1 MAIVF
6 SSDSQFEVNENIGP
20 NRVIYKAVAAH
31 DDGSSGDLT
40 FSLSS
45 DSSAGLTIDAATGD
59 VTLSESPDFATQNTY
74 SFTVIATDANNQSS
88 EHSVN
93 VSVIQVVEGTDQD
106 DSLTAL
112 EGNQVLIGGEGSD
125 TVDGG
130 SGYNIYEISG
140 RADAFYWT
148 VDSSGK
154 VILTDLVSNS
164 GDLVDGSDQGVDT
177 LSNIQQLRYVTPD
190 GSEVTELQIDD
201 YGNAADSGNRLI
213 NYGEWVDGRIN
224 FYGDRDYFRLD
235 VTDVGEIKISTSDS
249 TYWDTW
255 IRIGDSGEQYL
266 SGNYNQDY
274 NLSGTGVQDV
284 SLRNTSISSDSPMQS
299 RGYNFIVRRELVGT
313 NESETLEAGTGFEW
327 IEGGLGDD
335 IILGSDRSDKL
346 LGGDGN
352 DTLTGGAGDDELFG
366 DAGGANIAVFTGNLA
381 DYKLQWEGGNRD
393 LALRVTDQ
401 VEDRDGTDSLRNIQI
416 LRFADGD
423 LVLDAESNSS
433 NFNVYDI
440 GESIEGTLPIAPDY
454 WTLDQDY
461 FQQRF
466 NSDISPDTALRI
478 RFESDSKSYSGSNG
492 DIYARFYMMGS
503 SDSLVFTNLENDG
516 TIDQFRINP
525 NGSNSWFVSPLR
537 WGSSTQFMPM
547 AQRADI
553 KIDGYIRDVSSTVGE
568 LLDYSLRIDRVIF
581 GTEGDDTLVG
591 DNQSGYIDA
600 RGGNDVVTGSALAEE
615 IFGGTGDDNL
625 DGGAGND
632 FLRDSQGNN
641 TLSGGDGDDI
651 IDVSDN
657 STPTATIDGGEGL
670 DTLKIASNTNWDNLT
685 VTSIEALDGSGG
697 YTELAVQTLLDRGI
711 TQADNIEFRLDVYSS
726 NGSIDV
732 SGLSGNINLRG
743 TNQSD
748 TLIGNDNNNTIYLRS
763 NNNDGNGYGA
773 DTVIASAGDDT
784 IHLGGSD
791 WTHSSQIYSG
801 YDSQTNSYLIKGSID
816 GGEGNDTLRVSVNY
830 YQYSNHSNYSYLGE
844 DQSDWGFDFTQ
855 LTLIGMENLVIDKT
869 YDHDSSTSFVR
880 LTADQINS
888 LTSITGVETLVILG
902 GGAVDLGHLN
912 TLGIS
917 NWRIGDSLAYNF
929 AGSDDNDLILLGEG
943 LNIVE
948 AGAGNDQISIV
959 DKSLVE
965 DVIDGGAGLDTLTI
979 SGGAIDLSDAT
990 LTDIESIRV
999 SSDSLSLTEAQWA
1012 ALGEIITLVPGASTS
1027 YTLSLDEPGTVTL
1040 APDSI
1045 YKGFSGSDGD
1055 DRLIGNDLANV
1066 LSGNLGN
1073 DTLQGNGGDDNL
1085 IAGLGIDELIGGSGN
1100 DTLDVTGKTTVSD
1113 ILSGGEGRDTL
1124 KVSDGQDLTG
1134 ANISGVEILS
1144 GSGIVT
1150 LTAKQLLSFKEIQG
1164 VTVQLIED
1172 TNEFAMPSELI
1183 LSNGASVYMA
1193 GVDAE
1198 IVENTGILGSAGD
1211 DRIIGSQFDDYLHGG
1226 RGRDYLYGGEGNDTL
1241 VGGKGTNSLLG
1252 ASGDDTLILGGSLFS
1267 ANYQSYSGDFISGGD
1282 GYDTLALNFSRKYE
1296 TTYEILPGTL
1306 SSVEALL
1313 ISQSDW
1319 SRLTMTAA
1327 DWLVFDSV
1335 DLAIDSNDLYRLT
1348 IKGSGEAINFDAVTS
1363 EKDLRKLYLDGRYSN
1378 IDASVNPTEVGNAD
1392 NNSYF
1397 IYLNASFD
1405 SIQLSDGADRI
1416 YINSD
1421 DEYSLIAGAGDD
1433 VIVQQNIQSLKSY
1446 IDGGQGVDTFDVSQA
1461 DLIDLTETEFVA
1473 IENIFYGNSR
1483 IVLNEEQFAAI
1494 TLDGSGSVYV
1504 KINNVVVGSDT
1515 NDSFSG
1521 AGLGLFSGGAGD
1533 DQISNIQTA
1542 VFSGNYADYDF
1553 IRNGNQVTIEH
1564 ARGTMIDGSD
1574 SLSNVLNIQFADT
1587 TVVLD
1592 DAPNDAYN
1600 YLNQETNIDDLLA
1613 SLTNVE
1619 YGKQISAKSDYR
1631 NDYDLFTANF
1641 VPESPLAIEAST
1653 LNGSDWR
1660 FDFWDVSSGQQIQFK
1675 SLVYGYIRSAYYNW
1689 MSADAKW
1696 LPGFNSNN
1704 GFEAY
1709 QGGQVL
1715 VRAYI
1720 ESDDDNPI
1728 QDYAFTLNYLDDYA
1742 GSIDTLGEMDPQE
1755 GLIRGYIGDI
1765 NDADWIRTDLIAG
1778 TKYEF
1783 RLGGLSSGSGTLV
1796 DPKLQLLD
1804 NQGRVIEVGIDQ
1816 AADVAGTD
1824 DAIIFRPTESDT
1836 YHLAVTDVGGVNK
1849 GSWTL
1854 SQESLDTIAGNVS
1867 TTQRIE
1873 LSSANTFRTES
1884 EINQLTDHDWFK
1896 VWLDKGLTYSFS
1908 MDGASLGATLG
1919 DPQLSLRSVTGRLLA
1934 QDDNSGGGSDAELYF
1949 SAPDSGW
1956 YYLDAGASGNASR
1969 GTYIIRGS
1977 SLADDYANSILTEGL
1992 VTLGE
1997 QSSGLISYIADSDWF
2012 QVGLSAD
2019 TTYVIDLKGDISD
2032 GARLDPVTDPLLTI
2046 RDASGNVISRADDFN
2061 GSFDA
2066 RAYFTPDESGLYF
2079 LEARSAFKYDI
2090 GAYTIDVALAPED
2103 DHGSVLDDTATALIF
2118 DSGNSTALS
2127 GDIGIP
2133 GDKDVFKIN
2142 LEEGKVY
2149 LLEASGLA
2157 GFSGTLADPYL
2168 RVFNSSGRLLDFD
2181 NNGGIGTDAKFY
2193 FAPQQSDSYFIEVS
2207 SNNNRGMGT
2216 YELSVSQRNLPPDDV
2231 PNDLSTQV
2239 ILNPGDSFAGNLL
2252 TKNDQDWFGI
2262 SLDAGEHY
2270 VFRVK
2275 ASTSG
2280 HGSLEDPV
2288 LELRGADGQVL
2299 QVVDNMLVGNEP
2311 ALGYTAIDSGTYYL
2325 VVKAADGNVD
2335 TGSYTLITRA
2345 PDDHSNTQ
2353 AGATVISMDETIVG
2367 GIQWNDGSFGVRAF
2381 DSVGLATDFDED
2393 WFTFSAVEDQ
2403 ILSINVQLA
2412 DGSMLSRPMV
2422 EVVDSQG
2429 RVMAF
2434 GDGLETDNGLAV
2446 ATFKAPTDGT
2456 YYARVVDGA
2465 GATGGYSLQLLTGDA
2480 SDEDSQGPVSL
2491 SFTDNGTIKQ
2501 SVTIATIGLTGDSDN
2516 FEVILEEGHSYRIET
2531 VAVRDSSAA
2540 PLPSAA
2546 LTMTWLADGESEPL
2560 PISAGAEIT
2569 SPSFFDSAEFTAETA
2584 GKLNLNVAPL
2594 EETQTGRYQ
2603 LRIIDLGTEAADD
2616 LPNTIA
2622 EFDETQQGILAINEN
2637 IEGKIDHSGDKDL
2650 IAVNLTQGNI
2660 YDFSVKGYFD
2670 GLGTLAESKVRLL
2683 NDSGQ
2688 LVSVANFDS
2697 ITGRTEFAVSVFTDG
2712 RYFLEVSAVD
2722 LPGNTGTY
2730 TLDTRLRGSDENL
2743 VDDISA
2749 DTQSG
2754 VVVAPGQPASG
2765 EIEVAG
2771 DHDWITVSLEAGKV
2785 YVIDVLADGDGAGGT
2800 LKDSTLRL
2808 IDANGEEVAFDD
2820 NSGAGRDSRLQISP
2834 SSSGDYYLDI
2844 SSRYAEVGTYTARV
2858 RELFGGVADPLATS
2872 QWYLEQAGIFD
2883 LHGEYTGSD
2892 ITVGVVDDG
2901 IDMSH
2906 PDLQNN
2912 LDFALAYDTQFDT
2925 NDGNPKYP
2933 ILIGPFD
2940 NHGTLVAGIIAAE
2953 ANNETGIRGVA
2964 PDAELASTRVKW
2976 SWDQMIQALSLQWQ
2990 FDISNN
2996 SWGAISPFADN
3007 FNSTSLTFGWVA
3019 LRKGVEDGR
3028 DGLGTNFVFSAG
3040 NGAGLGDNTN
3050 YHNFQNAREVISV
3063 GAATKDG
3070 TMASFSTPGANVLV
3084 SSYGVGMMTTD
3095 RHQPGWGESPGD
3107 YGNFSGTSASAPMV
3121 SGIVAMMLEANPNLG
3136 YRDVQKILAYSTT
3149 HPDGQDWKVNGASD
3163 WNLGGLKFNDK
3174 AGFGLVD
3181 AYTAVQLARTWTE
3194 TNTSINEISA
3204 SARKFGM
3211 IESIP
3216 DGDGSSYSMTFDI
3229 DSNLS
3234 VEHVELG
3241 VDLRHQRM
3249 GDLTI
3254 TLTSPD
3260 GTVSTLMDRATV
3272 NSERPYGLS
3281 GQDSGVPT
3289 HLLWDFSSVQFW
3301 GEQATG
3307 NWTVTVTDVRPEQ
3320 VGTIQSLSLR
3330 IYGEREDGNDT
3341 YVFTDEGF
3349 ANQIGSLLED
3359 EYGMDT
3365 INASPV
3371 RFDTYIDLDQGII
3384 AANSTSHGIAS
3395 WSTIENA
3402 ISGSGDDSLMGN
3414 SADNYLEAGAG
3425 NDVLEGGEG
3434 DDVLIGGAGRDTAFY
3449 SEAMAEYSV
3458 SWDPNTETVTVVDNK
3473 TSNGDDGTDALKGIE
3488 RIVFSDGEVNLAATI
3503 GNLPP
3508 VANASVFEGTVEL
3521 QSGMGI
3527 DYQLPEDTFTDA
3539 DGEST
3544 ADMEITVSDALGGE
3558 LPEWLSY
3565 DPETVTFSG
3574 VPPADFLG
3582 VIKLK
3587 VEAIDGFGESASDI
3601 LTLQFGDNQA
3611 PILEN
3616 PRELVIVEDQGLVAL
3631 EIVKPQDPEGTEIQV
3646 EITQIPSLGALID
3659 KFGNQV
3665 AIGAVFSA
3673 DELTE
3678 LFYQTAEDA
3687 NGDAGYL
3694 RYMALDEDGVSSESS
3709 VHIFVDAVNDAP
3721 RFASESSKL
3730 IIDYPEQTV
3739 VQLDIQQPTDPESI
3753 INSVRV
3759 SELPQLGTIKLDG
3772 QAITI
3777 DQVLTIDQLERL
3789 EFSLDENV
3797 NGPIGSLTI
3806 QAADAQGAATNW
3818 SLEFEVQGD
3827 AEFNS
3832 GTVGDDELYGSIA
3845 EDTLYGMN
3853 GNDTLVG
3860 NAGDDRLLGGLGNDF
3875 VFGGSGQDILDGS
3888 AGNDYLDGGSG
3899 ADFMTGGPGSDTY
3912 IVDSAGDVALEVIS
3926 GGSGGKDVIV
3936 SSISLTA
3943 PDNVENLQAS
3953 AGLAINLTGNDL
3965 DNNLL
3970 GNDEDNELQG
3980 HEGRDNLFGE
3990 GGQDL
3995 LDGGS
4000 GVDVLVGGQGDDT
4013 YYVNAKSDK
4022 VVEQVDQGVD
4032 RVIAQ
4037 SSFTLPSNVENL
4049 TLLEG
4054 GDYTAGGNS
4063 LDNILVGN
4071 SGNNILAGGIG
4082 EDVLMGGLGDDIY
4095 VLSDL
4100 MDTIVDLG
4108 GDDTI
4113 RSNLDIFLTND
4124 IENADLVGI
4133 ADTMAVG
4140 NGLANR
4146 LVGNMA
4152 DNILD
4157 GAGGVDTLTG
4167 GEGADTFVIANNGE
4181 DLESDLI
4188 TDFTSGEDLI
4198 VLDLASYGIFADEI
4212 GLLSSGLVSAD
4223 SFVTGAGARSL
4234 DTNDHFI
4241 FDTAQGI
4248 LKFDIDGS
4256 GDEEAVSVARID
4268 LDEDS
4273 DDFSNGDVFVGI

>member
-1 MAIVF
+1 
-6 SSDSQFEVNENIGP
+6 
-20 NRVIYKAVAAH
+20 
-31 DDGSSGDLT
+31 
-40 FSLSS
+40 
-45 DSSAGLTIDAATGD
+45 
-59 VTLSESPDFATQNTY
+59 
-74 SFTVIATDANNQSS
+74 
-88 EHSVN
+88 
-93 VSVIQVVEGTDQD
+93 
-106 DSLTAL
+106 
-112 EGNQVLIGGEGSD
+112 
-125 TVDGG
+125 
-130 SGYNIYEISG
+130 
-140 RADAFYWT
+140 
-148 VDSSGK
+148 
-154 VILTDLVSNS
+154 
-164 GDLVDGSDQGVDT
+164 
-177 LSNIQQLRYVTPD
+177 
-190 GSEVTELQIDD
+190 
-201 YGNAADSGNRLI
+201 
-213 NYGEWVDGRIN
+213 
-224 FYGDRDYFRLD
+224 
-235 VTDVGEIKISTSDS
+235 
-249 TYWDTW
+249 
-255 IRIGDSGEQYL
+255 
-266 SGNYNQDY
+266 
-274 NLSGTGVQDV
+274 
-284 SLRNTSISSDSPMQS
+284 
-299 RGYNFIVRRELVGT
+299 
-313 NESETLEAGTGFEW
+313 
-327 IEGGLGDD
+327 
-335 IILGSDRSDKL
+335 
-346 LGGDGN
+346 
-352 DTLTGGAGDDELFG
+352 
-366 DAGGANIAVFTGNLA
+366 
-381 DYKLQWEGGNRD
+381 
-393 LALRVTDQ
+393 
-401 VEDRDGTDSLRNIQI
+401 
-416 LRFADGD
+416 
-423 LVLDAESNSS
+423 
-433 NFNVYDI
+433 
-440 GESIEGTLPIAPDY
+440 
-454 WTLDQDY
+454 
-461 FQQRF
+461 
-466 NSDISPDTALRI
+466 
-478 RFESDSKSYSGSNG
+478 
-492 DIYARFYMMGS
+492 
-503 SDSLVFTNLENDG
+503 
-516 TIDQFRINP
+516 
-525 NGSNSWFVSPLR
+525 
-537 WGSSTQFMPM
+537 
-547 AQRADI
+547 
-553 KIDGYIRDVSSTVGE
+553 
-568 LLDYSLRIDRVIF
+568 
-581 GTEGDDTLVG
+581 
-591 DNQSGYIDA
+591 
-600 RGGNDVVTGSALAEE
+600 
-615 IFGGTGDDNL
+615 
-625 DGGAGND
+625 
-632 FLRDSQGNN
+632 
-641 TLSGGDGDDI
+641 
-651 IDVSDN
+651 
-657 STPTATIDGGEGL
+657 
-670 DTLKIASNTNWDNLT
+670 
-685 VTSIEALDGSGG
+685 
-697 YTELAVQTLLDRGI
+697 
-711 TQADNIEFRLDVYSS
+711 
-726 NGSIDV
+726 
-732 SGLSGNINLRG
+732 
-743 TNQSD
+743 
-748 TLIGNDNNNTIYLRS
+748 
-763 NNNDGNGYGA
+763 
-773 DTVIASAGDDT
+773 
-784 IHLGGSD
+784 
-791 WTHSSQIYSG
+791 
-801 YDSQTNSYLIKGSID
+801 
-816 GGEGNDTLRVSVNY
+816 
-830 YQYSNHSNYSYLGE
+830 
-844 DQSDWGFDFTQ
+844 
-855 LTLIGMENLVIDKT
+855 
-869 YDHDSSTSFVR
+869 
-880 LTADQINS
+880 
-888 LTSITGVETLVILG
+888 
-902 GGAVDLGHLN
+902 
-912 TLGIS
+912 
-917 NWRIGDSLAYNF
+917 
-929 AGSDDNDLILLGEG
+929 
-943 LNIVE
+943 
-948 AGAGNDQISIV
+948 
-959 DKSLVE
+959 
-965 DVIDGGAGLDTLTI
+965 
-979 SGGAIDLSDAT
+979 
-990 LTDIESIRV
+990 
-999 SSDSLSLTEAQWA
+999 
-1012 ALGEIITLVPGASTS
+1012 
-1027 YTLSLDEPGTVTL
+1027 
-1040 APDSI
+1040 
-1045 YKGFSGSDGD
+1045 
-1055 DRLIGNDLANV
+1055 
-1066 LSGNLGN
+1066 
-1073 DTLQGNGGDDNL
+1073 
-1085 IAGLGIDELIGGSGN
+1085 
-1100 DTLDVTGKTTVSD
+1100 
-1113 ILSGGEGRDTL
+1113 
-1124 KVSDGQDLTG
+1124 
-1134 ANISGVEILS
+1134 
-1144 GSGIVT
+1144 
-1150 LTAKQLLSFKEIQG
+1150 
-1164 VTVQLIED
+1164 
-1172 TNEFAMPSELI
+1172 
-1183 LSNGASVYMA
+1183 
-1193 GVDAE
+1193 
-1198 IVENTGILGSAGD
+1198 
-1211 DRIIGSQFDDYLHGG
+1211 
-1226 RGRDYLYGGEGNDTL
+1226 
-1241 VGGKGTNSLLG
+1241 
-1252 ASGDDTLILGGSLFS
+1252 
-1267 ANYQSYSGDFISGGD
+1267 
-1282 GYDTLALNFSRKYE
+1282 
-1296 TTYEILPGTL
+1296 
-1306 SSVEALL
+1306 
-1313 ISQSDW
+1313 
-1319 SRLTMTAA
+1319 
-1327 DWLVFDSV
+1327 
-1335 DLAIDSNDLYRLT
+1335 
-1348 IKGSGEAINFDAVTS
+1348 
-1363 EKDLRKLYLDGRYSN
+1363 
-1378 IDASVNPTEVGNAD
+1378 
-1392 NNSYF
+1392 
-1397 IYLNASFD
+1397 
-1405 SIQLSDGADRI
+1405 
-1416 YINSD
+1416 
-1421 DEYSLIAGAGDD
+1421 
-1433 VIVQQNIQSLKSY
+1433 
-1446 IDGGQGVDTFDVSQA
+1446 
-1461 DLIDLTETEFVA
+1461 
-1473 IENIFYGNSR
+1473 
-1483 IVLNEEQFAAI
+1483 
-1494 TLDGSGSVYV
+1494 
-1504 KINNVVVGSDT
+1504 
-1515 NDSFSG
+1515 
-1521 AGLGLFSGGAGD
+1521 
-1533 DQISNIQTA
+1533 
-1542 VFSGNYADYDF
+1542 
-1553 IRNGNQVTIEH
+1553 
-1564 ARGTMIDGSD
+1564 
-1574 SLSNVLNIQFADT
+1574 
-1587 TVVLD
+1587 
-1592 DAPNDAYN
+1592 
-1600 YLNQETNIDDLLA
+1600 
-1613 SLTNVE
+1613 
-1619 YGKQISAKSDYR
+1619 
-1631 NDYDLFTANF
+1631 
-1641 VPESPLAIEAST
+1641 
-1653 LNGSDWR
+1653 
-1660 FDFWDVSSGQQIQFK
+1660 
-1675 SLVYGYIRSAYYNW
+1675 
-1689 MSADAKW
+1689 
-1696 LPGFNSNN
+1696 
-1704 GFEAY
+1704 
-1709 QGGQVL
+1709 
-1715 VRAYI
+1715 
-1720 ESDDDNPI
+1720 
-1728 QDYAFTLNYLDDYA
+1728 
-1742 GSIDTLGEMDPQE
+1742 MDPDE

-1783 RLGGLSSGSGTLV
+1783 RLEGLSSGSGTLV

-1804 NQGRVIEVGIDQ
+1804 SQGRVIESGIDQ
-1816 AADVAGTD
+1816 ATDVAGTD
-1824 DAIIFRPTESDT
+1824 DAIIFRPTESDS
-1836 YHLAVTDVGGVNK
+1836 YYLAVTDVAGVNK

-1854 SQESLDTIAGNVS
+1854 TQVSLDTIAGNVS
-1867 TTQRIE
+1867 TTERIE
-1873 LSSANTFRTES
+1873 WTAANTFRAES
-1884 EINQLTDHDWFK
+1884 EINQLSDHDWFK
-1896 VWLDKGLTYSFS
+1896 VWLDKGLTYSFT
-1908 MDGASLGATLG
+1908 MDGTSLGGTLN
-1919 DPQLSLRSVTGRLLA
+1919 DPQLSLRSVAGRLLT
-1934 QDDNSGGGSDAELYF
+1934 QDDNSGGGSDAEIYY

-1956 YYLDAGASGNASR
+1956 YYLDAGASGNATK
-1969 GTYIIRGS
+1969 GTYILRGS
-1977 SLADDYANSILTEGL
+1977 SLADDYANSILTEGV

-1997 QSSGLISYIADSDWF
+1997 QASGLISYIADSDWF

-2480 SDEDSQGPVSL
+2480 SDEDSEGPVSL

-2516 FEVILEEGHSYRIET
+2516 FEAILEEGHSYRIET
-2531 VAVRDSSAA
+2531 VAVRDSSVA

-2569 SPSFFDSAEFTAETA
+2569 SPSFFDSAEFTAVTA
-2584 GKLNLNVAPL
+2584 GKLSLNVAPL

-2603 LRIIDLGTEAADD
+2603 LRIIDLGAEAADD

-2858 RELFGGVADPLATS
+2858 RELFGGVADPLVTS
-2872 QWYLEQAGIFD
+2872 QWYLEEAGIFE
-2883 LHGEYTGSD
+2883 LGGEYTGAGVS
-2892 ITVGVVDDG
+2892 VGLVDDG
-2901 IDMSH
+2901 IETSH

-2912 LDFALAYDTQFDT
+2912 IDFSSAYDTQFDT
-2925 NDGNPKYP
+2925 NDGRHKLPW
-2933 ILIGPFD
+2933 D
-2940 NHGTLVAGIIAAE
+2940 SHGTLVAGIISAE

-2964 PDAELASTRVKW
+2964 PDTELTSTRVAW

-2990 FDISNN
+2990 YDVSNN
-2996 SWGAISPFADN
+2996 SWGATSPFSDN

-3040 NGAGLGDNTN
+3040 NSAGSGDNTN
-3050 YHNFQNAREVISV
+3050 YHNFQNAREVITV
-3063 GAATKDG
+3063 GAANKDG
-3070 TMASFSTPGANVLV
+3070 TMAGFSTPGANVLV
-3084 SSYGVGMMTTD
+3084 SSYGVGMVTTD
-3095 RHQPGWGESPGD
+3095 RLGGLGVSGGD
-3107 YGNFSGTSASAPMV
+3107 YFGNFSGTSASAPMV
-3121 SGIVAMMLEANPNLG
+3121 SGIVALMLEANPNLG

-3272 NSERPYGLS
+3272 NSERPFGLS

-3402 ISGSGDDSLMGN
+3402 ISGSGDDSLVGN

-3527 DYQLPEDTFTDA
+3527 DYQLPEDAFTDA

-3565 DPETVTFSG
+3565 DPETGTFSG

-3587 VEAIDGFGESASDI
+3587 VEAIDEFGESASDI

-4223 SFVTGAGARSL
+4223 SFVTGAGARAL